1 VEEEGAQLVLS
12 APRPIIDLV
21 PVRESLAKT
30 LGDRA
35 RVSMLHDMIVIDV
48 NAAQLV
54 EVATIVRDDPATR
67 CDLYSVNAGVDTGT
81 ELRSVTFVRGTETH
95 VFVMLRTPC
104 DSNEPH
110 VPTLSSVWVGAN
122 WCERETYDMFGIVFD
137 DHPDLRR
144 IFLEESF
151 PGHPMRKSFLPP
163 RSDARGG

>member
-1 VEEEGAQLVLS
+1 LVLS
-12 APRPIIDLV
+12 SPRPTIDLAAT
-21 PVRESLAKT
+21 REALTKS

-35 RVSMLHDMIVIDV
+35 RVSILHDMLVVDV
-48 NAAQLV
+48 QASLLV
-54 EVATIVRDDPATR
+54 EVATIVRDDPSTR

-110 VPTLSSVWVGAN
+110 VPTLSSVWIGAN

>member
-1 VEEEGAQLVLS
+1 MVLS
-12 APRPIIDLV
+12 TPRPTIDLA
-21 PVRESLAKT
+21 PLRDALAET

-35 RVSMLHDMIVIDV
+35 RVSTLHDMIVVDV
-48 NAAQLV
+48 DAAHLI

-81 ELRSVTFVRGTETH
+81 ELRSVTFVRGVETH
-95 VFVMLRTPC
+95 VFVMLRTQC
-104 DSNEPH
+104 DSAEPH
-110 VPTLSSVWVGAN
+110 VPSLSSVWVGAN

>member
-1 VEEEGAQLVLS
+1 MVLS
-12 APRPIIDLV
+12 APRPTIDLA
-21 PVRESLAKT
+21 PVRDELAKT

-35 RVSMLHDMIVIDV
+35 RVSVLHDMIVVDV
-48 NAAQLV
+48 DAAHLV

-81 ELRSVTFVRGTETH
+81 ELRSVTFVRGVATH

-104 DSNEPH
+104 DSAEPH
-110 VPTLSSVWVGAN
+110 VPSLSSVWVGAD

>member
-1 VEEEGAQLVLS
+1 MVLS
-12 APRPIIDLV
+12 TPRPTIDLV
-21 PVRESLAKT
+21 AARDALAKT

-35 RVSMLHDMIVIDV
+35 SVSTLHDMIVVDV
-48 NAAQLV
+48 DAARLV
-54 EVATIVRDDPATR
+54 EVATVVRDDPATR

-81 ELRSVTFVRGTETH
+81 ELRSVTFVRGIETH

-104 DSNEPH
+104 DSAEPH
-110 VPTLSSVWVGAN
+110 VPSLSSVWVGAN

-137 DHPDLRR
+137 GHPDLRR

>member
-1 VEEEGAQLVLS
+1 VEEESAQLVLS
-12 APRPIIDLV
+12 TPRPTIDLNAA
-21 PVRESLAKT
+21 RDALAKR

-35 RVSMLHDMIVIDV
+35 RVSTLHDMVVVDV
-48 NAAQLV
+48 DAAQLV

-81 ELRSVTFVRGTETH
+81 ELRSVTFVRGIETH

-104 DSNEPH
+104 DALEPH
-110 VPTLSSVWVGAN
+110 VPTLSSVWTGAN

-137 DHPDLRR
+137 GHPDLRR

-151 PGHPMRKSFLPP
+151 PGHPLRKAFLPP

>member
-12 APRPIIDLV
+12 TPRPTIDLA
-21 PVRESLAKT
+21 PVRDALAKT

-35 RVSMLHDMIVIDV
+35 RVTLLHDMIVVDV
-48 NAAQLV
+48 DAAHLTQ
-54 EVATIVRDDPATR
+54 VATIVRDDPATR
-67 CDLYSVNAGVDTGT
+67 CDLYSVNAGVDTGS
-81 ELRSVTFVRGTETH
+81 ELRSVTFVRGIDTH

-104 DSNEPH
+104 DSAEPH
-110 VPTLSSVWVGAN
+110 VPSLSSVWVGAN

-151 PGHPMRKSFLPP
+151 PGHPMRKTFLPP